1 MKSKLAG
8 MHEDSKNVSSKKLQ
22 IETNSDNTKDNIWK
36 YKEGIIWSVM
46 QFQIVL
52 FFSLPQDQ
60 LCASALPHLVIIS
73 SALSLSNFKSC

>member
-52 FFSLPQDQ
+52 FFSLP
-60 LCASALPHLVIIS
+60 
-73 SALSLSNFKSC
+73 